1 MGSARGAR
9 GAPPLQLRPRLPPL
23 ATTAGTERSGNG
35 RAKNRERLRR
45 RQRRRLR
52 LRAAHWEPSQGL
64 VEINNDNDTNTIH
77 KHSNNFRTSFDD
89 LSLVVTR
96 DTVSSFEMNELRHC
110 DWILPF
116 SAKTQA
122 KASYEHFYETLPTSY
137 SPLFLMD
144 GAFPLEVAI
153 PSAASSSLL
162 NRDSGR
168 LGECEDDFGEGE
180 EEEEEQGANHG
191 GRGRQQGGGGA
202 GGGGGNARRRNK
214 VRGWN
219 SME

>member
-1 MGSARGAR
+1 MSCGIAIGFCPFQLKHKQK
-9 GAPPLQLRPRLPPL
+9 PPMNIFMKLCPQ
-23 ATTAGTERSGNG
+23 
-35 RAKNRERLRR
+35 
-45 RQRRRLR
+45 
-52 LRAAHWEPSQGL
+52 
-64 VEINNDNDTNTIH
+64 
-77 KHSNNFRTSFDD
+77 
-89 LSLVVTR
+89 VTLL
-96 DTVSSFEMNELRHC
+96 F
-110 DWILPF
+110 
-116 SAKTQA
+116 
-122 KASYEHFYETLPTSY
+122 
-137 SPLFLMD
+137 FLMD

-153 PSAASSSLL
+153 PSAASSSLS